1 MATYYNGNLF
11 DSNNNAISPR
21 PFYGP
26 IDADA
31 DCGAMTLST
40 TFLADSAGFAV
51 VMPIPLGRQILSLS
65 NTWSRAADTNGTP
78 LLSLAIV
85 VRCVDSSGGVT
96 DTVLVGTGA
105 GVYTTNLGMTAAGT
119 TPTGYIFPL
128 LPNTTGSGVT
138 GISSASSP
146 ALPVKTGY
154 ALLGLKVLAVAATAQ
169 SVLYTLKADWK

>member
-1 MATYYNGNLF
+1 MPNYYNSNLF
-11 DSNNNAISPR
+11 DSNNNPISPR

-26 IDADA
+26 IDADV

-40 TFLADSAGFAV
+40 IFLADPAGFAAV
-51 VMPIPLGRQILSLS
+51 LPVPLGRQISSLS
-65 NTWSRAADTNGTP
+65 QTWSRAADTNGSP

-85 VRCVDSSGGVT
+85 LRCVDSSGGVT

-105 GVYTTNLGMTAAGT
+105 GVYTATLGMAGAQT
-119 TPTGYIFPL
+119 TPLGYIFPL
-128 LPNTTGSGVT
+128 LPNTTGSGYT
-138 GISSASSP
+138 GISTASSP

-169 SVLYTLKADWK
+169 SNLYTLKVDWK